1 MSVEARV
8 EVGDVILAKN
18 RSTGEEYYAFGEVDD
33 DCQWSFNEEP
43 IGSGITWTRDFV
55 IGPTDTTPEWFWS
68 DVIYNLF
75 KWSDTDTPITDNE
88 KSEYLTNAKKLVN
101 MLIQYTDY
109 ELVSREEF
117 LSRRKGFPTDT
128 EKMFTRPFYIAL
140 PFYTYHKMN
149 MERWCALSTNILDDI
164 TEEDA
169 ELIWALIYD
178 LSVFEY
184 EQIACHFEDFAFEK
198 ITAKF
203 HGCMGYITTRNLEDR
218 VGSEPDWYRSDGYFY
233 CYKKEHP
240 NRNSDDWKEKYH
252 EYVKDIVYE
261 FNCLNNYQS
270 YWFCSASVETVKKMY
285 FETMESMLSGC
296 QSLVTGGSYG
306 EELASLFTGDKL
318 SLREY
323 IREAGE
329 DSCGGYYDEDYFGVM
344 RTYLDDLDLEF
355 VYVVDPRVKAV

>member
-33 DCQWSFNEEP
+33 DCPWSFNEEP

-55 IGPTDTTPEWFWS
+55 IGPTDTTPEDFWAG
-68 DVIYNLF
+68 VIYKLF
-75 KWSDTDTPITDNE
+75 KWEETDTPITDNE
-88 KSEYLTNAKKLVN
+88 KSEYLTNAKKLAR
-101 MLIQYTDY
+101 MLLQYTDY
-109 ELVSREEF
+109 ELVAKDEF
-117 LSRRKGFPTDT
+117 RSRRKFPTDP
-128 EKMFTRPFYIAL
+128 ESMFSYPFYIAL
-140 PFYTYHKMN
+140 PYYAFHKMN
-149 MERWCALSTNILDDI
+149 LESWCGLSTSIIDDI

-169 ELIWALIYD
+169 ERIWVLIYN
-178 LSVFEY
+178 LSIFEY
-184 EQIACHFEDFAFEK
+184 EQIATHFDDFAFMK
-198 ITAKF
+198 ITGKF
-203 HGCMGYITTRNLEDR
+203 HGCMSYILTDNLTGRECR
-218 VGSEPDWYRSDGYFY
+218 EPEFYRSDGYFY
-233 CYKKEHP
+233 CYKKDSP
-240 NRNSDDWKEKYH
+240 YRNSEDWKSKYY
-252 EYVKDIVYE
+252 EYVQDITYE

-355 VYVVDPRVKAV
+355 VCVVDPRVKVV